1 MNEIVVEI
9 NKDEMI
15 IEYAKL
21 VKSISEGLDPGDY
34 FNLIGK
40 MNVKIADKFKKLTD
54 GLKEVEIIANGLVSE
69 KSLDKIGLS
78 KEVKDLY
85 VDYLSVICDV
95 AVDFEFDVTEEYDNI
110 SVGCQDPVKLY
121 MMDIGTVPLLNAEK
135 EIELGKRIQSGDK
148 EAFNELVSA
157 NLRLVVSVAKK
168 YVGRGLDF
176 LDLIEEGNLGVIRAA
191 EKFDPDM
198 GYKFST
204 YATWWIKQAI
214 NRAIGDQS
222 RTIRI
227 PIHMHDS
234 INRYNAACEKLYRSL
249 GRIPTDEE
257 VARDMDV
264 SLEKIENI
272 RSAEYNLVSLEA
284 PIAADKE
291 TTLKDFV
298 KDETFVTP
306 EMNIEQISDSEVVS
320 KLLEGCTDREKMI
333 IFLRFGL
340 NGDEGQT
347 LESIGKSLGIT
358 RERVRQ
364 VEAKLLKKFHNR
376 LFSIG
381 YEDYIP
387 DSAKRARARAIKN
400 ED

>member
-204 YATWWIKQAI
+204 YATWWIKQVI
-214 NRAIGDQS
+214 SRAIGDQS

>member
-157 NLRLVVSVAKK
+157 NLRLVVSIAKK

>member
-21 VKSISEGLDPGDY
+21 VKSIGEELDPGDY

-204 YATWWIKQAI
+204 YATWWIKQVI
-214 NRAIGDQS
+214 SRAIGDQS

-320 KLLEGCTDREKMI
+320 KLLEGCTDRERMI

-340 NGDEGQT
+340 NGDKGQT

>member
-21 VKSISEGLDPGDY
+21 VKSISEELDPGDY

-85 VDYLSVICDV
+85 VDYLNVICDV

-110 SVGCQDPVKLY
+110 SAGCQDPVKLY

-157 NLRLVVSVAKK
+157 NLRLVVSIAKK

-347 LESIGKSLGIT
+347 LESIGKSFGIT

>member
-21 VKSISEGLDPGDY
+21 VKSIGEELDPGDY

-110 SVGCQDPVKLY
+110 SAGCQDPVKLY

-320 KLLEGCTDREKMI
+320 KLLEGCTDRERMI

-340 NGDEGQT
+340 NGDKGQT

>member
-21 VKSISEGLDPGDY
+21 VKSIGEELDPGDY

-157 NLRLVVSVAKK
+157 NLRLVVSIAKK

-204 YATWWIKQAI
+204 YATWWIKQVI
-214 NRAIGDQS
+214 SRAIGDQS

-272 RSAEYNLVSLEA
+272 RSAEYNLVSLET
-284 PIAADKE
+284 PIAADNE

-320 KLLEGCTDREKMI
+320 KLLEGCTDRERMI

-340 NGDEGQT
+340 NGDKGQT

>member
-21 VKSISEGLDPGDY
+21 VKSIGEELDPGDY

-95 AVDFEFDVTEEYDNI
+95 AVDFEFDATEEYDNI

-135 EIELGKRIQSGDK
+135 EIELGRRIQSGDK

-272 RSAEYNLVSLEA
+272 RSAEYNLVSLES

>member
-110 SVGCQDPVKLY
+110 SAGCQDPVKLY

-157 NLRLVVSVAKK
+157 NLRLVVSIAKK

>member
-21 VKSISEGLDPGDY
+21 VKSIGEELDPGDY

-95 AVDFEFDVTEEYDNI
+95 AVDFEFDATEEYDNI

-364 VEAKLLKKFHNR
+364 VEAKLLKKFHNK

>member
-135 EIELGKRIQSGDK
+135 EIELGRRIQSGDK

-204 YATWWIKQAI
+204 YATWWIKQVI
-214 NRAIGDQS
+214 SRAIGDQS

-272 RSAEYNLVSLEA
+272 RSAEYNLVSLET
-284 PIAADKE
+284 PIAADNE

-320 KLLEGCTDREKMI
+320 KLLEGCTDRERMI

-340 NGDEGQT
+340 NGDKGQT

>member
-21 VKSISEGLDPGDY
+21 VKSIGEGLDPGDY

-95 AVDFEFDVTEEYDNI
+95 AVDFEFDATEEYDNI

-135 EIELGKRIQSGDK
+135 EIELGKRIQSGNK

-272 RSAEYNLVSLEA
+272 RSAEYNLVSLET
-284 PIAADKE
+284 PIAADNE

>member
-21 VKSISEGLDPGDY
+21 VKSISEELDPGDY

-85 VDYLSVICDV
+85 VDYLNVICDV

-110 SVGCQDPVKLY
+110 SAGCQDPVKLY

-157 NLRLVVSVAKK
+157 NLRLVVSIAKK

-191 EKFDPDM
+191 EKFDHDM

>member
-21 VKSISEGLDPGDY
+21 VKSISEELDPGDY

-110 SVGCQDPVKLY
+110 SAGCQDPVKLY

>member
-21 VKSISEGLDPGDY
+21 VKSISEELDPGDY

-85 VDYLSVICDV
+85 VDYLNVICDV

-110 SVGCQDPVKLY
+110 SAGCQDPVKLY

-157 NLRLVVSVAKK
+157 NLRLVVSIAKK

-272 RSAEYNLVSLEA
+272 RSAEYNLVSLET

>member
-21 VKSISEGLDPGDY
+21 VKSIGEELDPGDY

-40 MNVKIADKFKKLTD
+40 MNVKIADKFEKLTD

-95 AVDFEFDVTEEYDNI
+95 AVDFEFDATEEYDNI

-364 VEAKLLKKFHNR
+364 VEAKLLKKFHNK

>member
-21 VKSISEGLDPGDY
+21 VKSIGEGLDPGDY

-135 EIELGKRIQSGDK
+135 EIELGRRIQSGDK

>member
-157 NLRLVVSVAKK
+157 NLRLVVSIAKK

-234 INRYNAACEKLYRSL
+234 INRYNAACEKLYRNL

>member
-21 VKSISEGLDPGDY
+21 VKSISEELDPGDY

-85 VDYLSVICDV
+85 VDYLNVICDV

-110 SVGCQDPVKLY
+110 SAGCQDPVKLY

-272 RSAEYNLVSLEA
+272 RSAEYNLVSLET

>member
-21 VKSISEGLDPGDY
+21 VKSIGEELDPGDY

-272 RSAEYNLVSLEA
+272 RSAEYNLVSLET
-284 PIAADKE
+284 PIAADNE

-320 KLLEGCTDREKMI
+320 KLLEGCTDRERMI

-340 NGDEGQT
+340 NGDKGQT

>member
-121 MMDIGTVPLLNAEK
+121 MMDIGTVPLLNSEK

-157 NLRLVVSVAKK
+157 NLRLVVSIAKK

>member
-1 MNEIVVEI
+1 
-9 NKDEMI
+9 
-15 IEYAKL
+15 
-21 VKSISEGLDPGDY
+21 
-34 FNLIGK
+34 
-40 MNVKIADKFKKLTD
+40 
-54 GLKEVEIIANGLVSE
+54 
-69 KSLDKIGLS
+69 
-78 KEVKDLY
+78 
-85 VDYLSVICDV
+85 
-95 AVDFEFDVTEEYDNI
+95 
-110 SVGCQDPVKLY
+110 
-121 MMDIGTVPLLNAEK
+121 
-135 EIELGKRIQSGDK
+135 
-148 EAFNELVSA
+148 
-157 NLRLVVSVAKK
+157 
-168 YVGRGLDF
+168 
-176 LDLIEEGNLGVIRAA
+176 
-191 EKFDPDM
+191 M

-204 YATWWIKQAI
+204 YATWWIKQVI
-214 NRAIGDQS
+214 SRAIGDQS

-272 RSAEYNLVSLEA
+272 RSAEYNLVSLET
-284 PIAADKE
+284 PIAADNE

-298 KDETFVTP
+298 KDETFVNP

-320 KLLEGCTDREKMI
+320 KLLEGCTDRERMI

-340 NGDEGQT
+340 NGDKGQT

>member
-21 VKSISEGLDPGDY
+21 VKSIGEGLDPGDY

-110 SVGCQDPVKLY
+110 SVGSQDPVKLY

-198 GYKFST
+198 GCKFST

-214 NRAIGDQS
+214 TRAIGDQS

-272 RSAEYNLVSLEA
+272 RSAEYNLVSLET
-284 PIAADKE
+284 PIAADNE

-320 KLLEGCTDREKMI
+320 KLLEGCTDRERMI

-340 NGDEGQT
+340 NGDKGQT

>member
-21 VKSISEGLDPGDY
+21 VKSIGEELDPGDY

>member
-21 VKSISEGLDPGDY
+21 VKSIGEELDPGDY

-204 YATWWIKQAI
+204 YATWWIKQVI
-214 NRAIGDQS
+214 SRAIGDQS

-272 RSAEYNLVSLEA
+272 RSAEYNLVSLET
-284 PIAADKE
+284 PIAADNE

-320 KLLEGCTDREKMI
+320 KLLEGCTDRERMI

-340 NGDEGQT
+340 NGDKGQT

>member
-110 SVGCQDPVKLY
+110 SAGCQDPVKLY

-157 NLRLVVSVAKK
+157 NLRLVVSIAKK

-347 LESIGKSLGIT
+347 LESIGKYLGIT

>member
-157 NLRLVVSVAKK
+157 NLRLVVSIAKK

-272 RSAEYNLVSLEA
+272 RSAEYNLVSLET
-284 PIAADKE
+284 PIAADNE

-320 KLLEGCTDREKMI
+320 KLLEGCTDRERMI

-340 NGDEGQT
+340 NGDKGQT

>member
-21 VKSISEGLDPGDY
+21 VKSISEELDPGDY

-54 GLKEVEIIANGLVSE
+54 DLKEVEIIANGLVSE

-157 NLRLVVSVAKK
+157 NLRLVVSIAKK

>member
-21 VKSISEGLDPGDY
+21 VKSIGEGLDPGDY

-85 VDYLSVICDV
+85 VDYLNVICDV

-272 RSAEYNLVSLEA
+272 RSAEYNLVSLES

>member
-21 VKSISEGLDPGDY
+21 VKSIGEELDPGDY

-110 SVGCQDPVKLY
+110 SAGCQDPVKLY

-157 NLRLVVSVAKK
+157 NLRLVVSIAKK

>member
-21 VKSISEGLDPGDY
+21 VKSISEGLDLGDY

-85 VDYLSVICDV
+85 VDYLNVICDV

-110 SVGCQDPVKLY
+110 SAGCQDPVKLY

-157 NLRLVVSVAKK
+157 NLRLVVSIAKK

>member
-21 VKSISEGLDPGDY
+21 VKSIGEELDPGDY

-40 MNVKIADKFKKLTD
+40 MNVKIADKFEKLTD

-95 AVDFEFDVTEEYDNI
+95 AVDFEFDATEEYDNI

-257 VARDMDV
+257 VASDMDV

-272 RSAEYNLVSLEA
+272 RSAEYNLVSLES

-387 DSAKRARARAIKN
+387 DFAKRARARAIKN

>member
-21 VKSISEGLDPGDY
+21 VKSIGEELDPGDY

-95 AVDFEFDVTEEYDNI
+95 AVDFEFDATEEYDNI

-272 RSAEYNLVSLEA
+272 RSAEYNLVSLES

>member
-21 VKSISEGLDPGDY
+21 VKSISEELDPGDY

-85 VDYLSVICDV
+85 VDYLNVICDV

-110 SVGCQDPVKLY
+110 SAGCQDPVKLY

-157 NLRLVVSVAKK
+157 NLRLVVSIAKK

>member
-21 VKSISEGLDPGDY
+21 VKSIGEGLDPGDY

-135 EIELGKRIQSGDK
+135 EIELGRRIQSGDK

-204 YATWWIKQAI
+204 YATWWIKQVI
-214 NRAIGDQS
+214 SRAIGDQS

-272 RSAEYNLVSLEA
+272 RSAEYNLVSLET
-284 PIAADKE
+284 PIAADNE

-320 KLLEGCTDREKMI
+320 KLLEGCTDRERMI

-340 NGDEGQT
+340 NGDKGQT

>member
-9 NKDEMI
+9 NKSEMI
-15 IEYAKL
+15 REYANL
-21 VKSISEGLDPGDY
+21 VKSIGEGLDPGDY
-34 FNLIGK
+34 YNLIGK
-40 MNVKIADKFKKLTD
+40 MNVRIADKFKRLTD
-54 GLKEVEIIANGLVSE
+54 SLKEVEIIANGLVSE
-69 KSLDKIGLS
+69 KSLDKIGLA

-85 VDYLSVICDV
+85 VDYLSVIGDV

-110 SVGCQDPVKLY
+110 SVSCQDPVKLY
-121 MMDIGTVPLLNAEK
+121 MMDIGTVPLLSAEK
-135 EIELGKRIQSGDK
+135 EIELGKRVQAGDK
-148 EAFNELVSA
+148 EALNELVSA

-176 LDLIEEGNLGVIRAA
+176 LDLIEEGNLGVIKAA

-204 YATWWIKQAI
+204 YATWWIKQSI
-214 NRAIGDQS
+214 TRAIGDQS

-227 PIHMHDS
+227 PIHMHES
-234 INRYNAACEKLYRSL
+234 INRYNASCEKLYRSL

-257 VARDMDV
+257 VASDMNV

-284 PIAADKE
+284 PVGEDKE

-306 EMNIEQISDSEVVS
+306 EMNIEQIGDSEVVS
-320 KLLEGCTDREKMI
+320 KLLEGCTDREKII
-333 IFLRFGL
+333 IFSRFGL
-340 NGDEGQT
+340 DGDEGQT
-347 LESIGKSLGIT
+347 LESIGKSLGVT

-376 LFSIG
+376 LFALG

>member
-21 VKSISEGLDPGDY
+21 VKSIGEELDPGDY

-110 SVGCQDPVKLY
+110 SAGCQNPVKLY

-157 NLRLVVSVAKK
+157 NLRLVVSIAKK

-214 NRAIGDQS
+214 TRAIGDQS

>member
-21 VKSISEGLDPGDY
+21 VKSIGEELDPGDY

-40 MNVKIADKFKKLTD
+40 MNVKIADKFEKLTD

-95 AVDFEFDVTEEYDNI
+95 AVDFEFDATEEYDNI

-272 RSAEYNLVSLEA
+272 RSAEYNLVSLES

>member
-21 VKSISEGLDPGDY
+21 VKSIGEELDPGDY

-110 SVGCQDPVKLY
+110 SAGCQDPVKLY

-157 NLRLVVSVAKK
+157 NLRLVVSIAKK

-347 LESIGKSLGIT
+347 LESIGKSFGIT

>member
-85 VDYLSVICDV
+85 VDYLNVICDV

-110 SVGCQDPVKLY
+110 SAGCQDPVKLY

-157 NLRLVVSVAKK
+157 NLRLVVSIAKK

-347 LESIGKSLGIT
+347 LESIGKSFGIT